1 MRIVGGTLGSRRLR
15 GPGGVEGLRP
25 TSDRLRETLFDIL
38 GPRVA
43 GRPFVDAYAGTGAV
57 GIEAYSRGAR
67 PVIWVE
73 AAPRAAAG
81 LRENLQALGLAGT
94 PEAVVWQRR
103 LPQGLREVAGA
114 AGLRAAG
121 GAGFL
126 FCDPPYDDVAAPE
139 RLLRGLER
147 HPGLM
152 AADGR
157 VVVETRRGAELPEAV
172 GGWRRQRVHRQ
183 GDSQLVFFAAGD

>member
-15 GPGGVEGLRP
+15 GPQAGAVLRP

-43 GRPFVDAYAGTGAV
+43 GRGFVDAYAGTGAV
-57 GIEAYSRGAR
+57 GLEAYSRGAR

-81 LRENLQALGLAGT
+81 LRQNLAGLGLSAS
-94 PEAVVWQRR
+94 PEAVVWTRA
-103 LPQGLREVAGA
+103 LP
-114 AGLRAAG
+114 AGLRQVAADPALRATG

-139 RLLRGLER
+139 RLLRALER

-152 AADGR
+152 AADG
-157 VVVETRRGAELPEAV
+157 VVICETRRGAELAAAV
-172 GGWRRQRVHRQ
+172 GRWRRQRVHAR
-183 GDSQLVFFAAGD
+183 GDSQLVFFAAED